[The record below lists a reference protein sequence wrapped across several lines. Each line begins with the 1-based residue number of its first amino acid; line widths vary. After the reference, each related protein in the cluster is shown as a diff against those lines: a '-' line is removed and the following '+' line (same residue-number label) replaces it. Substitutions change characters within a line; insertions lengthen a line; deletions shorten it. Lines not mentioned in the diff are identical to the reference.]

1 MTALH
6 IRKNIRELLEL
17 SVTAAKKLEDVQV
30 SSTKLGAKAAM
41 DSWRRK
47 VAKAIEPSN

>member
-6 IRKNIRELLEL
+6 IRKNIRELLEM

-30 SSTKLGAKAAM
+30 ASLQLGTKTAI

-47 VAKAIEPSN
+47 AVKFIEPS

>member
-6 IRKNIRELLEL
+6 IRKNIREILEL
-17 SVTAAKKLEDVQV
+17 SVTAAKKLEDVQAP
-30 SSTKLGAKAAM
+30 SIKQGAKTAM

-47 VAKAIEPSN
+47 VAKAIEPN